1 MMDAHQPASLQDLLD
16 VTPDLVS
23 FFYNDTRSPHAMATS
38 GAAPIPPEFTNWR
51 EEQRAWRESVLLFDQ
66 SYHMPETFLR
76 GPDAQ
81 KLLSDLGINSF
92 ENFGPLRAKQYFCC
106 NHQGYVIGE
115 CVLQLL
121 DNGAFELISGTYLQN
136 WVQYNAETGG
146 YDVTLERDLPY
157 GENPNGR
164 RMYHLQLEGPLAR
177 DVFAEAIEG
186 EMPDIP
192 FFRMAKVGI
201 AGCEVYVL
209 RHGMAGHLGVELS
222 GPFGEIERVRAR
234 LLDVGAKYGIRRSG
248 TKAQYSALGESG
260 WFGYPV
266 PAVYTDPM
274 LADYRKWL
282 PADCWEGRSQL
293 GGSLV
298 LPRIED
304 YYVTPWDL
312 GADKL
317 LKFDHEFVGRE
328 ALEEMSKRLDHR
340 KKVTLVWNQEDVVRV
355 FDSLLGT
362 DLPYKYMEM
371 PKSSY
376 SFQQHDAVRSTN
388 GDLVG
393 LSKFVG
399 YTVNESKFLSIAILE
414 PDFATPGTEVIVIW
428 GEPDGGS
435 RKPNVERH
443 RQTTIRATVAPNP
456 YAKAAQKQKNAGLMK
471 AGAEGF
477 A

>member
-1 MMDAHQPASLQDLLD
+1 MMSEKKPKSLQDLLD
-16 VTPDLVS
+16 ATPDLVS
-23 FFYNDTRSPHAMATS
+23 YFYNDTHSPHAMATP
-38 GAAPIPPEFTNWR
+38 GAAPLPPEFTNWR
-51 EEQRAWRESVLLFDQ
+51 DEQRAWRESVLLFDQ

-92 ENFGPLRAKQYFCC
+92 ENFTPLRAKQYFCC
-106 NHQGYVIGE
+106 NHRGYVIGE

-121 DNGAFELISGTYLQN
+121 DDGTYELISGTYVQN
-136 WVQYNAETGG
+136 WVEYNARAGG
-146 YDVTLERDLPY
+146 YDVTLERDPPFA
-157 GENPNGR
+157 ENPRGR
-164 RMYHLQLEGPLAR
+164 RMYHLQLEGPFAR

-192 FFRMAKVGI
+192 FFRMAKVKI
-201 AGCEVYVL
+201 AGSDVYVL

-222 GPFGEIERVRAR
+222 GPFAELDRVRTR
-234 LLDVGAKYGIRRSG
+234 LLEVGAKYGIRRSG

-266 PAVYTDPM
+266 PAVYTDPE

-282 PADCWEGRSQL
+282 PADSWEERTQL

-298 LPRIED
+298 LPSIEQ

-317 LKFDHEFVGRE
+317 LKFDHDFIGRE
-328 ALEEMSKRLDHR
+328 ALQEMAKRTDHR
-340 KKVTLVWNQEDVVRV
+340 KKVTLVWNEEDVARV
-355 FDSLLGT
+355 YASLMGP
-362 DLPYKYMEM
+362 DLPFKYMEL

-376 SFQQHDAVRSTN
+376 SFHQHDEVRN
-388 GDLVG
+388 ERGDIVG
-393 LSKFVG
+393 FSKFVG
-399 YTVNESKFLSIAILE
+399 YTVNEAKFLSIAIVAPE
-414 PDFATPGTEVIVIW
+414 AAAPGTQVIVTW
-428 GEPDGGS
+428 GEPNGGS
-435 RKPNVERH
+435 RKPMVERH

-456 YAKAAQKQKNAGLMK
+456 YAKAAQQQKNAALMK
-471 AGAEGF
+471 AA
-477 A
+477 AV